1 MGAQAIEEV
10 NPETTESEKHII
22 EPEVEVKKEP
32 EEEIIPP
39 AQVVEE
45 VKPEIEPEKDIIE
58 PEVEVK
64 KEPPAQPEKL
74 EVEASKQEEISVK
87 DEISIVE
94 MTNSEPEIEIVEE
107 KVVTEVAVK
116 SVEEEQPAKNLNSVN
131 AEKVGK
137 IDIVEELS
145 ATEKEV

>member
-1 MGAQAIEEV
+1 MIEE
-10 NPETTESEKHII
+10 TEVKS
-22 EPEVEVKKEP
+22 EPEA
-32 EEEIIPP
+32 EIIPP
-39 AQVVEE
+39 PEVAIEE

-87 DEISIVE
+87 DEIPIVE

-116 SVEEEQPAKNLNSVN
+116 SVEE
-131 AEKVGK
+131 
-137 IDIVEELS
+137 DILPGWIVLQIL
-145 ATEKEV
+145 TYWLGFFLH